1 MTILHLSDTHGLHR
15 QLGALPEADVIVHT
29 GDFTFA
35 GAASEVRDFVDWF
48 CHLPYRH
55 KVFIAGNHDDCLW
68 GGKIEGLPKNCHY
81 LCGSGITIN
90 GVRFWGV
97 PMFMGDVVSEK
108 YGAMLAAVPNDTEVL
123 LTHQPPHGIL
133 DLSGKTHYGSPLVLQ
148 AVQRIKPKAHL
159 FGHVHDQYGMENA
172 HGTLFSNAAV
182 VDDGYALKNLPRV
195 ITFNIPYRSENS

>member
-68 GGKIEGLPKNCHY
+68 GEKIEGLPKNCHY
-81 LCGSGITIN
+81 LCGSGITID
-90 GVRFWGV
+90 GVRFFGV

-108 YGAMLAAVPNDTEVL
+108 YVAMLDDVPDDIEVL

-133 DLSGKTHYGSPLVLQ
+133 DLSGKTYYGSPLVLQ
-148 AVQRIKPKAHL
+148 AVQRIKPKAH

-182 VDDGYALKNLPRV
+182 VDENYALKNLPRV
-195 ITFNIPYRSENS
+195 IMLKSTYSSEKS

>member
-48 CHLPYRH
+48 CHLPYRY
-55 KVFIAGNHDDCLW
+55 KIFIAGNHDDCLW
-68 GGKIEGLPKNCHY
+68 SAKIEGLPKNCHY
-81 LCGSGITIN
+81 LCGSGITID

-108 YGAMLAAVPNDTEVL
+108 YGAMLDDVPDDTDVL
-123 LTHQPPHGIL
+123 LTHQPPQGIL

-148 AVQRIKPKAHL
+148 AVQRIKPEAHL
-159 FGHVHDQYGMENA
+159 FGHVHDQYGAENL

-195 ITFNIPYRSENS
+195 ITLKSPYSSENS